1 MSLLPHYSQWGWNPS
16 GSHGRNRVLH
26 NHLHLFFF
34 VYFDF
39 GNNPGREEKGD
50 RKKDN
55 EKGKKKGKERLD
67 DGGKLDGFI
76 AGKVFGQR
84 FNLQLNKKKINGR
97 DNKVANESGDKV
109 FQGKGNNHGN
119 GIAENI
125 VLDNKGFDFF
135 LGEH

>member
-1 MSLLPHYSQWGWNPS
+1 MGGGTQAPQPGKT
-16 GSHGRNRVLH
+16 GLH

-39 GNNPGREEKGD
+39 RNNPGREEKGD
-50 RKKDN
+50 GKKDN

-76 AGKVFGQR
+76 AGKVFGQG

-97 DNKVANESGDKV
+97 NNKVANERGHKV

-119 GIAENI
+119 GIPENI